1 MTISNDQEKRTRS
14 RNRARIVGLGILV
27 LLVGGLIIWSQ
38 RTSPLLAPGNSASPT
53 LRINLP
59 TVEYPTIPASA
70 PEFTVSIQSVGNSGI
85 SGSATFKDIAGVVAI
100 LLHIDGASAEEEDE
114 SIMPAELHSGTCTTL
129 GALVYP
135 MSAPDAGASETD
147 LTINL
152 KQFNAQGPMAVV
164 LYKSPQDHTVIA
176 CGDIPQ

>member
-1 MTISNDQEKRTRS
+1 
-14 RNRARIVGLGILV
+14 
-27 LLVGGLIIWSQ
+27 
-38 RTSPLLAPGNSASPT
+38 
-53 LRINLP
+53 
-59 TVEYPTIPASA
+59 
-70 PEFTVSIQSVGNSGI
+70 
-85 SGSATFKDIAGVVAI
+85 
-100 LLHIDGASAEEEDE
+100 
-114 SIMPAELHSGTCTTL
+114 
-129 GALVYP
+129 